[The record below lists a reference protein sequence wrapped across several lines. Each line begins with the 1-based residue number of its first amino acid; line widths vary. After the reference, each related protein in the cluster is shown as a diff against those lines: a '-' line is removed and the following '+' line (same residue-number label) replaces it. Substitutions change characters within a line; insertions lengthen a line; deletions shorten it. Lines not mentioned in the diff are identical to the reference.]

1 VIGNTL
7 LFAECH
13 AGEAGSLAFGHDL
26 LPVVLSMAIYSD
38 PQGGCGQNRWP
49 LTPIYLLYIKLLE
62 ALYFSR

>member
-1 VIGNTL
+1 MPELCRLAQLAAPVSKLVIGNTL

-26 LPVVLSMAIYSD
+26 LPVVLSMAIY
-38 PQGGCGQNRWP
+38 
-49 LTPIYLLYIKLLE
+49 LLYIKLLE